1 MSFTV
6 FFDMLFS
13 MIHVTDDIFIDE
25 NDLQWEFIRA
35 SGPGGQNVNK
45 VSTAVQLRFDVRLSS
60 LPEEIKQRLSRLAGR
75 RMTNEGELII
85 HARQYR
91 YQERNRQ
98 DALKRLIELIQKAA
112 IKPRVRH
119 KTKPSLAAKMK
130 RLDNK
135 RLQGEKKLL
144 RRKVTSMD

>member
-75 RMTNEGELII
+75 RMTREGELII